1 MSRNSLR
8 TAYSTVIIAIICQVY
23 FLAGCAVMR
32 PYRPLQEKPRSE
44 GTLLPDNFQ
53 AEISDKAAEELEG
66 MFGLWDNPGW
76 QERVAAIGAQIK
88 AQSPRQD
95 VDYRFA
101 VLDGPALNAVS
112 LMDGRIYV
120 MRGLCEFIRD
130 DDELAGVLAH
140 EVAHIT
146 GYHLSNAIM
155 RNSLL
160 LQVSELVSRQER
172 TAEEEATLK
181 QASIAF
187 LDHGMGRQAE
197 FEADHLGII
206 YCQAAAYD
214 PRGLL
219 HLLERLVE
227 YESAVEGVLKYAF
240 HPHPA
245 AVVRLAQVR
254 RQLLDMG
261 YALEEESND

>member
-1 MSRNSLR
+1 MKKTPFNKAGLSAV
-8 TAYSTVIIAIICQVY
+8 TAGFCLVF

-44 GTLLPDNFQ
+44 GTLMPDNFQ
-53 AEISDKAAEELEG
+53 EEISEKAAEELEG
-66 MFGLWDNPGW
+66 MFGLWDDPGW
-76 QERVAAIGAQIK
+76 QERVAAIGAQIT

-120 MRGLCEFIRD
+120 MRGLCEFIKD

-197 FEADHLGII
+197 FEADHLGVI

-219 HLLERLVE
+219 HLLERLAE
-227 YESAVEGVLKYAF
+227 YESAGGGVLKYAF

-261 YALEEESND
+261 YVLEEESND